1 MVQMIK
7 SINEDDG
14 FLAKLHTLVLM
25 DDTVI
30 MACSKDM
37 YRKKMEKVSEYCKEY
52 GRTLM

>member
-25 DDTVI
+25 DDTVMLEGYVQEENGEGI
-30 MACSKDM
+30 
-37 YRKKMEKVSEYCKEY
+37 
-52 GRTLM
+52 